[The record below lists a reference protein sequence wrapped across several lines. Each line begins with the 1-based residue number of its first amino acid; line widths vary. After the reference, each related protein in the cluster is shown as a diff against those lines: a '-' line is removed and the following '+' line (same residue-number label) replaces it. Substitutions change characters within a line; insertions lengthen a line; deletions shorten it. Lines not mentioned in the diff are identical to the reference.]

1 MAGLPLIKRT
11 ITGGMVVMIK
21 YQNFTLDEQM
31 NTFAEFWLG
40 AHLAFILPAVRRRC
54 IPGDYHDDGR
64 DDYHDHDDDSDDV
77 GDDNGLKAIIVTQG
91 LTLC

>member
-54 IPGDYHDDGR
+54 IPGDHHDDGR
-64 DDYHDHDDDSDDV
+64 DDYHDQTMMMIMMMLV
-77 GDDNGLKAIIVTQG
+77 MIIMTMIMV
-91 LTLC
+91 

>member
-1 MAGLPLIKRT
+1 
-11 ITGGMVVMIK
+11 
-21 YQNFTLDEQM
+21 M

-54 IPGDYHDDGR
+54 IPGDDHDDGR
-64 DDYHDHDDDSDDV
+64 DDYHDHDDDNDDV
-77 GDDNGLKAIIVTQG
+77 GDDYHDHDNGLKAIIVTRG

>member
-11 ITGGMVVMIK
+11 NTGGMVVMIK

-54 IPGDYHDDGR
+54 IPGDDHDDGR
-64 DDYHDHDDDSDDV
+64 DDYHDQTMMMIMMMLV
-77 GDDNGLKAIIVTQG
+77 MIIMTMIMV
-91 LTLC
+91 